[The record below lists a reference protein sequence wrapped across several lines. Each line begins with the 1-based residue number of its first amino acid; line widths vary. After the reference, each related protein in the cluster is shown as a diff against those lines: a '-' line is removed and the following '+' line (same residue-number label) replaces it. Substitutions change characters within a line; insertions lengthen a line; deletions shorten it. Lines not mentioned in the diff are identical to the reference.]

1 MARDLHNKLC
11 NHRRVADSP
20 EGAFTMSTRPRLL
33 ALVLTLQ
40 SLATFPV
47 LADLGATPAAN
58 PEAADAAQFV
68 SASRSS
74 LARFLVDPE
83 MAWFRE
89 HLGEARALLIVP
101 RRVRAG
107 LLFGGSGGVGILVA
121 KDPAT
126 GEWGQPVFYNLGG
139 ASVGFQIGGD
149 RSELILLVRSEEALD
164 AFLSK
169 RFQLGAEASVAAG
182 PVGAG
187 TGEQVDEE
195 IVAFVRSK
203 GLYAG
208 AAIEGTMIRPADE
221 RNRAFYGRDVS
232 PVDILVRQNVA
243 SEEALGLR
251 EDLARAATVSV
262 Q

>member
-1 MARDLHNKLC
+1 MNLRPLHAL
-11 NHRRVADSP
+11 
-20 EGAFTMSTRPRLL
+20 AFAL
-33 ALVLTLQ
+33 AL
-40 SLATFPV
+40 AAPGAY
-47 LADLGATPAAN
+47 ADVPAAS

-83 MAWFRE
+83 MTWFRE
-89 HLGEARALLIVP
+89 NFAGARAVLIVP

-139 ASVGFQIGGD
+139 ASVGLQIGGD
-149 RSELILLVRSEEALD
+149 RSELILLVRSQAALD

-169 RFQLGAEASVAAG
+169 KFQLGAEASVAAG

-187 TGEQVDEE
+187 TGGEVAEE
-195 IVAFVRSK
+195 VVAFVRSK

-208 AAIEGTMIRPADE
+208 AALEGTIVRPATE
-221 RNRAFYGRDVS
+221 RNRAFYGRDVT
-232 PVDILVRQNVA
+232 PVDILVRQAVA
-243 SEEALGLR
+243 SEESLGLR
-251 EDLARAATVSV
+251 EDLARAAGAVAV

>member
-1 MARDLHNKLC
+1 MNLRRLHAL
-11 NHRRVADSP
+11 
-20 EGAFTMSTRPRLL
+20 AFAL
-33 ALVLTLQ
+33 ALAAQT
-40 SLATFPV
+40 AF
-47 LADLGATPAAN
+47 ADVPAPS

-83 MAWFRE
+83 MTWFRE
-89 HLGEARALLIVP
+89 NFAGARAVLIVP

-107 LLFGGSGGVGILVA
+107 LLFGGSGGVGILIA
-121 KDPAT
+121 RNPET
-126 GEWGQPVFYNLGG
+126 GEWGQPAFYNFGG
-139 ASVGFQIGGD
+139 ASVGLQIGGD
-149 RSELILLVRSEEALD
+149 RSELILLVRSQAALD

-187 TGEQVDEE
+187 TGEQVDEQ

-208 AAIEGTMIRPADE
+208 AALEGTLIRPATD
-221 RNRAFYGRDVS
+221 RNRAFYGRDVT
-232 PVDILVRQNVA
+232 PVDILVRQAVA
-243 SEEALGLR
+243 SDEALGLR
-251 EDLARAATVSV
+251 EDLARAAGTIAL